1 MVQVE
6 ALSLPPAQLDL
17 MRQMVSGYLIGAAQ
31 LDGFQHAN
39 RSLCDSIL
47 GGSLSGKVL
56 FRIPAAGQIV
66 NRPSCPLSRRQ
77 GFSDHAVAERFAV
90 GTEVLQ
96 LDSMVTEILE
106 QSLGVGKQA
115 GGSAKQQTIKTGQN
129 TRDNRGMALYKR
141 LHGVAPEI
149 EWKSVKTSSLL
160 SGTTPFPLP
169 LLVAAMP
176 R

>member
-1 MVQVE
+1 ERIPGLQTGVHESKHGMDHVMVQVE

-77 GFSDHAVAERFAV
+77 GF
-90 GTEVLQ
+90 
-96 LDSMVTEILE
+96 
-106 QSLGVGKQA
+106 
-115 GGSAKQQTIKTGQN
+115 
-129 TRDNRGMALYKR
+129 
-141 LHGVAPEI
+141 
-149 EWKSVKTSSLL
+149 
-160 SGTTPFPLP
+160 
-169 LLVAAMP
+169 
-176 R
+176 